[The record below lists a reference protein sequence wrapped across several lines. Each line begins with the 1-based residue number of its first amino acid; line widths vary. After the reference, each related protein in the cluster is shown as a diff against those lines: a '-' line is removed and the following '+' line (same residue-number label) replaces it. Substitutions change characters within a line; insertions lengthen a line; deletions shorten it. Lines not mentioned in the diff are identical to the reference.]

1 MLTQND
7 LTLFV
12 VFIEGLLSFL
22 SPCILPLIPVYI
34 SYLAGATIDEIQN
47 DQSLRRT
54 MLFNSF
60 GFILGISMVFIIL
73 GAGASTIGNFFVTYD
88 VLFRKVGAIIIII
101 FGLFSTGLLKI
112 NFLNYERRINVKN
125 KSPKFINAFILGA
138 TFSFG
143 WTPCIGP
150 ILGSVLLLAST
161 SSTLEAMFMLLVYS
175 IGMTI
180 PFLLTTLLIG
190 KAMRQFKKVYSYFN
204 IIKMI
209 SGVLLIII
217 GIAMYF
223 DWLKFFTSIS
233 Y

>member
-1 MLTQND
+1 MLIQND

-12 VFIEGLLSFL
+12 VFVEGLLSFL

-34 SYLAGATIDEIQN
+34 SYLAGATIDEIQH

-54 MLFNSF
+54 MLLNSF
-60 GFILGISMVFIIL
+60 GFILGISTVFIIL
-73 GAGASTIGNFFVTYD
+73 GAGASSIGSFFVTYD

-101 FGLFSTGLLKI
+101 FGLFSTGILKI
-112 NFLNYERRINVKN
+112 NFLNYERRLNVKN
-125 KSPKFINAFILGA
+125 KSPKFINAFLLGA

-161 SSTLEAMFMLLVYS
+161 SSTTEAMFMLLVYS

-180 PFLLTTLLIG
+180 PFFLTTLLVG
-190 KAMRQFKKVYSYFN
+190 RAMRQFKKVYKYFN
-204 IIKMI
+204 TIKII
-209 SGVLLIII
+209 SGVLLIIM

-223 DWLKFFTSIS
+223 DWLRFFTSIS